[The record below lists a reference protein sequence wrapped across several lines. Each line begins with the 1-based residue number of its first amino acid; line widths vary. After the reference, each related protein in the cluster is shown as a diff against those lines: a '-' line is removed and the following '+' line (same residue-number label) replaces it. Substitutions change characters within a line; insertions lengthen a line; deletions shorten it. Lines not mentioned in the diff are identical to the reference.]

1 MRENKTQEQHEHK
14 EKSFEDLLE
23 ESLNIREDEEKGN
36 ITKGTVVRVDKDIVF
51 VDFGY
56 KSEGIIPIEEFGGRD
71 DKEIEVGAE
80 VDIFVE
86 RFGFG
91 GFKVSKRKAD
101 LIKEQEFLSKSFQEK
116 TAITVVPATKVKGGY
131 LCNVN
136 NKESQLRVFLP
147 FSQVSLYPDMGE
159 NIMGKPIQVR
169 IIQNDNNSLVI
180 SRRVLVE
187 EEREIKRQQTLSCL
201 KEGENTSGE
210 VVKIIDSG
218 AFVDVSGVTG
228 FIPIGEMSW
237 CRIKHPSEAIS
248 EKQTLELKVVK
259 IENDGNRVTLSLKQ
273 MSADPWESIKEKYP
287 RGSKVKGKIVSIKEF
302 GVFVEVEPG
311 IEGLIH
317 VTELA

>member
-1 MRENKTQEQHEHK
+1 
-14 EKSFEDLLE
+14 
-23 ESLNIREDEEKGN
+23 
-36 ITKGTVVRVDKDIVF
+36 
-51 VDFGY
+51 
-56 KSEGIIPIEEFGGRD
+56 
-71 DKEIEVGAE
+71 
-80 VDIFVE
+80 
-86 RFGFG
+86 
-91 GFKVSKRKAD
+91 
-101 LIKEQEFLSKSFQEK
+101 
-116 TAITVVPATKVKGGY
+116 
-131 LCNVN
+131 
-136 NKESQLRVFLP
+136 
-147 FSQVSLYPDMGE
+147 
-159 NIMGKPIQVR
+159 MGKPIQVR

-273 MSADPWESIKEKYP
+273 MSADPWESIKEKIP
-287 RGSKVKGKIVSIKEF
+287 KGLEGKRQDSF
-302 GVFVEVEPG
+302 NQGVWCFC
-311 IEGLIH
+311 
-317 VTELA
+317 